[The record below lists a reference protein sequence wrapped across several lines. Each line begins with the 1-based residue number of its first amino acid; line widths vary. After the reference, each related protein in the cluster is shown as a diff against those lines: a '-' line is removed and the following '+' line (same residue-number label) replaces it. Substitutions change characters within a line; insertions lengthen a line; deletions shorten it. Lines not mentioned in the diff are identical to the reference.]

1 MKKLTTVVFKLNI
14 WALLAL
20 VIGLRWIAKGVSFV
34 WNALTKT
41 SVKKT
46 TKKRPSSKKK
56 TN

>member
-1 MKKLTTVVFKLNI
+1 MKKLTTIVFKLNL

-20 VIGLRWIAKGVSFV
+20 VIGLRWIGKGVSFV

-41 SVKKT
+41 QVKKT